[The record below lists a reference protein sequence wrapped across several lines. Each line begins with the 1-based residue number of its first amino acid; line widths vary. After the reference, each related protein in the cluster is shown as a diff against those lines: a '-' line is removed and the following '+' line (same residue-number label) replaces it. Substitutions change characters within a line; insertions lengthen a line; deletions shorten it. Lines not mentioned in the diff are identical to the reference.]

1 MCDVPRNRADQHPHP
16 AQNVT
21 DPNNNNLLV
30 GHIYLDSD
38 GSGTSTECTTT

>member
-1 MCDVPRNRADQHPHP
+1 MCDVPRNRADHHP